1 MEYLKSPLSD
11 RKFAAVALIGVFCIP
26 IMFFIVLL
34 NISNAYYMCAYV
46 IAILLVIRRM
56 PDGLGI
62 TNIDLTIAVITALWL
77 FSPLWAIC
85 RTTSIK
91 TAGISIVLFGFYL
104 LVRYTAYRED
114 YRVKL
119 INSTA
124 AVFFV
129 VEIFAI
135 ITFYLY
141 YKEALRV
148 GFTNLYAIRYLFHPF
163 AETNNCWAQ
172 ISLLGIV
179 VCVLATRYRLIATY
193 ITSIGTL
200 ITFSRGAYIALALM
214 IIVLCFWNL
223 KKKNLK
229 GAIIGIVFGV
239 LTVSVIFP
247 HEVYTVTSIATT
259 ESQRGSLLWRK
270 TSSERALEASKEH
283 LFLGTGSCS
292 YSMVCD
298 GYNGNGSSFTNYPPN
313 IVVEILVEKGLIG
326 FVVYGLLLFFVLRVI
341 IKPNN
346 DIRAAFVCSLIC
358 VILIKEITQAT
369 VQNSLSGSMSLIYL
383 LAISSSSCPNNKNKV
398 GKYSILNILT
408 AITVFFAVVIPTDI
422 LRNNTEKNINLAIS
436 ELRKNNYTVAG
447 NYLSSIIEECSGYD
461 IYPRLLLVGIYLKQN
476 LYCEA
481 KEIINGIDSDSGYI
495 EFYNGLLSIHDGDTE
510 SAIIYFSKAL
520 AKIPSLV
527 KCDEFRQLNDAVRV
541 ASVNRAIDSE
551 YLPNQNRDA
560 VKGVLLHYVG
570 FNNKAKTYLHSAINK
585 NSALQ
590 IPNMLLG
597 NNEKYNFLVYGA
609 FRNPNQNS
617 SFFRSPTI
625 LDLLLREYSF
635 RFRNWY
641 SIK

>member
-1 MEYLKSPLSD
+1 
-11 RKFAAVALIGVFCIP
+11 
-26 IMFFIVLL
+26 
-34 NISNAYYMCAYV
+34 
-46 IAILLVIRRM
+46 
-56 PDGLGI
+56 
-62 TNIDLTIAVITALWL
+62 
-77 FSPLWAIC
+77 
-85 RTTSIK
+85 
-91 TAGISIVLFGFYL
+91 
-104 LVRYTAYRED
+104 
-114 YRVKL
+114 
-119 INSTA
+119 
-124 AVFFV
+124 
-129 VEIFAI
+129 
-135 ITFYLY
+135 
-141 YKEALRV
+141 
-148 GFTNLYAIRYLFHPF
+148 
-163 AETNNCWAQ
+163 
-172 ISLLGIV
+172 
-179 VCVLATRYRLIATY
+179 
-193 ITSIGTL
+193 
-200 ITFSRGAYIALALM
+200 
-214 IIVLCFWNL
+214 
-223 KKKNLK
+223 
-229 GAIIGIVFGV
+229 
-239 LTVSVIFP
+239 
-247 HEVYTVTSIATT
+247 
-259 ESQRGSLLWRK
+259 
-270 TSSERALEASKEH
+270 
-283 LFLGTGSCS
+283 
-292 YSMVCD
+292 
-298 GYNGNGSSFTNYPPN
+298 
-313 IVVEILVEKGLIG
+313 
-326 FVVYGLLLFFVLRVI
+326 
-341 IKPNN
+341 
-346 DIRAAFVCSLIC
+346 
-358 VILIKEITQAT
+358 
-369 VQNSLSGSMSLIYL
+369 
-383 LAISSSSCPNNKNKV
+383 
-398 GKYSILNILT
+398 
-408 AITVFFAVVIPTDI
+408 VFFAVVIPTDI